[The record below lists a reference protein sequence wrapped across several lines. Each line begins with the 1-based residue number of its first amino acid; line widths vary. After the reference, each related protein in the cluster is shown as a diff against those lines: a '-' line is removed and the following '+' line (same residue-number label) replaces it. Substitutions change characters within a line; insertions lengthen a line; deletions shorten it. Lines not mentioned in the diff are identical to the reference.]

1 MYNRSSPLEH
11 PTLPP
16 SEPGQRGAEDGSD
29 RVPGLVLLFSGG
41 VARDE
46 VMRLTAGA
54 LELGRGE
61 GAAGKIADGRV
72 SRRHALVE
80 HDGVGFRVTDLGSQ
94 NGTSADA
101 QPLPAQTPTGLQ
113 RLLRVGDSLLVPL
126 ADVRPLERHPLRRVD
141 GMVRGAALQALL
153 EEAVRAAKAGGTLHI
168 RGESGSGKEG
178 VAQAFH
184 RAVAREGGQLVAVN
198 CASIPPNLAER
209 LLFGAKRGAY
219 SGAESDAA
227 GYVQEADGGTLF
239 LDEVAELDLAV
250 QAKLLRVLESK
261 ELLPLGASKPRKV
274 DFQFCSATHKDLRA
288 LVAAE
293 KLRED
298 LYFRIGRPA
307 LTLPPLR
314 NRPEEIP
321 ALVAEELGRATPPA
335 SAHVSLIEQCLLRAW
350 PGNVRELLAEVRAAA
365 QAAERDGGRVMG
377 QHLSPTAGSAFGGTG
392 DTMAAATSPA
402 AAASGPFTPS
412 TPTPRKRMPQVDDD
426 WRRRIQEALRVHSGN
441 IAATARALG
450 LHRTQLRRLLERHQ
464 IPVADSG
471 SDSDDEDSVDD

>member
-1 MYNRSSPLEH
+1 MYNRPSLVEH

-16 SEPGQRGAEDGSD
+16 SESGRATRGDDGSD

-41 VARDE
+41 VACAE
-46 VMRLTAGA
+46 VMRLSGGA

-80 HDGVGFRVTDLGSQ
+80 HDGVAFRVTDLGSQ

-101 QPLPAQTPTGLQ
+101 QPLAAQTPAGLQ

-126 ADVRPLERHPLRRVD
+126 ADVRPLERTPLRRID
-141 GMVRGAALQALL
+141 GFVRGAALQALL
-153 EEAVRAAKAGGTLHI
+153 DETARLAGAGGTLHI

-184 RAVAREGGQLVAVN
+184 RASARPGGQLVAVN

-250 QAKLLRVLESK
+250 QAKLLRILESK
-261 ELLPLGASKPRKV
+261 ELLPLGASRPRKV
-274 DFQFCSATHKDLRA
+274 EFQFCSATHKDLRA

-335 SAHVSLIEQCLLRAW
+335 SAHVSLVEQCLLRAW

-365 QAAERDGGRVMG
+365 QAAAREGSGRVMG
-377 QHLSPTAGSAFGGTG
+377 QHLAPLAGSAFGGAE
-392 DTMAAATSPA
+392 DTMAATATNAAPA
-402 AAASGPFTPS
+402 SSGPFTPS

-426 WRRRIQEALRVHSGN
+426 WRRRIQEALRVHNGN

-450 LHRTQLRRLLERHQ
+450 LHRTQLRRLLERHEIQ
-464 IPVADSG
+464 VADSG
-471 SDSDDEDSVDD
+471 PDEDSVDD

>member
-1 MYNRSSPLEH
+1 MDY

-16 SEPGQRGAEDGSD
+16 SEPGERRGNDDDGH
-29 RVPGLVLLFSGG
+29 VPGLVLVFGSGTRWAEVIRLQSG
-41 VARDE
+41 V
-46 VMRLTAGA
+46 

-61 GAAGKIADGRV
+61 GGAGKLADGRV

-80 HDGVGFRVTDLGSQ
+80 HDGDHFRVTDLGSQ
-94 NGTSADA
+94 NGTSADG
-101 QPLPAQTPTGLQ
+101 QPLPPQTPTALQ
-113 RLLRVGDSLLVPL
+113 RLLRVGDSLLMPL
-126 ADVRPLERHPLRRVD
+126 ADVRPLERHPVRRVD
-141 GMVRGAALQALL
+141 GMIRGAAMQLLL
-153 EEAVRAAKAGGTLHI
+153 EEAAHAARSGGTLHI
-168 RGESGSGKEG
+168 RGESGTGKEG
-178 VAQAFH
+178 VAQVFH
-184 RAVAREGGQLVAVN
+184 RTAAREGGQLVAVN

-219 SGAESDAA
+219 SGADSDAP

-250 QAKLLRVLESK
+250 QAKLLRVLEAK

-288 LVAAE
+288 LVAAGR
-293 KLRED
+293 LRED

-321 ALVAEELGRATPPA
+321 ALVGDELSRATPPA
-335 SAHVSLIEQCLLRAW
+335 SAHVSLVEQCLLRAW

-365 QAAERDGGRVMG
+365 QAATRDGGRVLA
-377 QHLSPTAGSAFGGTG
+377 QHLAPLAGSAFGGTG
-392 DTMAAATSPA
+392 ATTATGAAFPA
-402 AAASGPFTPS
+402 GELAGAPTA

-426 WRRRIQEALRVHSGN
+426 WRRRIQDALRVNGGN

-464 IPVADSG
+464 IDVADTG
-471 SDSDDEDSVDD
+471 PDDDSVDD